1 MALKS
6 KITQKS
12 TNVKKNA
19 VLNSLHKRQLLI
31 VKGKRQTVV
40 LVDLIG
46 EHACGQLKRSAAL
59 RVSDSDHESVT
70 STDLKLQ
77 IKF

>member
-19 VLNSLHKRQLLI
+19 VLNSLHKRRLLI
-31 VKGKRQTVV
+31 VRAETKRQTIV
-40 LVDLIG
+40 LVDLSG
-46 EHACGQLKRSAAL
+46 EQARGQLKHSAAL
-59 RVSDSDHESVT
+59 CVSENDHESIT
-70 STDLKLQ
+70 SIDLKL
-77 IKF
+77 